1 MGDEIG
7 GNLKPPP
14 PPEGGT
20 LDPVIFKT
28 ICRYMKTIFAF
39 LFTLGKKIGKMVE
52 SNQEDKK
59 LETAVSFEDLLT
71 HKIKKYKTDKDG
83 KATCMISTASNYRI
97 TIKESNDSYEYNI
110 PDFAISPVILNFKF
124 TIK

>member
-1 MGDEIG
+1 
-7 GNLKPPP
+7 
-14 PPEGGT
+14 
-20 LDPVIFKT
+20 
-28 ICRYMKTIFAF
+28 MKTLLAV
-39 LFTLGKKIGKMVE
+39 LFTLFF
-52 SNQEDKK
+52 SNAYAQQPEINPDSLVIKLTLTTADDKK
-59 LETAVSFEDLLT
+59 LETVVSFEDLLT

-83 KATCMISTASNYRI
+83 KANCTISTAANYRI